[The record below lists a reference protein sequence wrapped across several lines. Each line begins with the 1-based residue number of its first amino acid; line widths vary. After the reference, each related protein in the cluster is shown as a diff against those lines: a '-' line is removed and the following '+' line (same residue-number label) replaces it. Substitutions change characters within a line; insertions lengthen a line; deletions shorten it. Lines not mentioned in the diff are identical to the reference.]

1 MRCLWLEDRE
11 LRYREDIDI
20 VALPDQEALVKVN
33 LAGIC
38 QTDLELVNGYYPFT
52 GIIGHEFVGTI
63 ASAPDS
69 PDRVGQRV
77 VGEINAACGS
87 CQYCLKGH
95 TRHCPNRTV
104 LGILGR
110 NGAFADF
117 LTLPLKNLI
126 PIPDQISNEAAIF
139 TEPLAA
145 ALQIQAQVNLQ
156 ANDRI
161 LLIGAGKLG
170 MLIAMSLRQSDLNL
184 TVLVRHRFQQELLHD
199 LGIQAEFQSN
209 LREEKFDI
217 VIDASG
223 SREGFEDSLHHLRP
237 RGKLILKSTYSG
249 ETQVDLAH
257 LVVDEIEIIGSR
269 CGAFEPAIQLLL
281 QNRVDPAI
289 LLSERFPIEE
299 GLAAFA
305 SASVPGKWKVAIEL

>member
-1 MRCLWLEDRE
+1 MRCLWLENRE
-11 LRYREDIDI
+11 LRYREDIEI
-20 VALPDQEALVKVN
+20 GALPDQEALVKVN

-69 PDRVGQRV
+69 PKRVGQRV
-77 VGEINAACGS
+77 VGEINAACGN

-95 TRHCPNRTV
+95 ARHCPDRTV
-104 LGILGR
+104 LGIVDR

-145 ALQIQAQVNLQ
+145 ALQIQAQVDLQ

-184 TVLVRHRFQQELLHD
+184 TVLVRHQFQQKLLHN
-199 LGIQAEFQSN
+199 LGVQAEFQSN
-209 LREEKFDI
+209 LTEEKFDI

-223 SREGFEDSLHHLRP
+223 SRNGFEDSLHYLRP

-249 ETQVDLAH
+249 ETLVDLAH

-281 QNRVDPAI
+281 QNRIDPTV

-305 SASVPGKWKVAIEL
+305 SASLPGKWKVAIEF